1 VSGQG
6 WATLGTFLGL
16 VLALAWPLGW
26 YLARVYRN
34 ERIGLDAV
42 LGPLERFIY
51 RVLRVDPGEQ
61 MGWKGYA
68 AAVLGLNA
76 LGGLALFAI
85 LLLQGVLPYNPLG
98 RPGLSWHLAFDTAVS
113 FATNTNW
120 QAYSGEQAL
129 SPLSQMAGL
138 TVQNFLSAATGIAV
152 LVALIRGLNARQAE
166 RLGCFWVDLT
176 RTVLYVLLPLA
187 LVVAVAISHQGV
199 PQTLAATT
207 TTATLEGGTQ
217 TLLLGPVASQ
227 IAIKQLGSNGGG
239 YYSVNSAHPLENPT
253 PLSGVIELL
262 AILLIPAAL
271 VFAFG
276 RMVGDQR
283 QAWLI
288 ILVMTLI
295 FAAGAAFT
303 MGSEEAGSP
312 ALAALGLDQA
322 PSPFQSGGNMEG
334 KEARFGPLD
343 SALWAVSTT
352 ATSNGSVDSMHDSF
366 TPLGG
371 LVLVAL
377 MIIGEVIF
385 GGVGSGLYGMLIFV
399 VLAVFIAGLMVG
411 RTPEYLGK
419 KIEPF
424 EMKMAA
430 LAVLFPAA
438 AVLIATAIASLS
450 STALAGL
457 NNSGPHGFSELLYAA
472 SSASNNNGSAFAGL
486 DVNHPLMNVLLGICM
501 LAGRFGVALP
511 VLAIAGSL
519 ARKQRLPESAGTL
532 PTHTPLFGLLLT
544 AVIVLVGALTFLP
557 ALALGPI
564 VEHLILS
571 Q

>member
-6 WATLGTFLGL
+6 WAALGVFTALL
-16 VLALAWPLGW
+16 LALAWPLGW
-26 YLARVYRN
+26 YLARVYRG
-34 ERIGLDAV
+34 ERVGLDRA
-42 LGPLERFIY
+42 LGPLERLIY
-51 RVLRVDPGEQ
+51 RLLRVDPSEQ
-61 MGWKGYA
+61 MGWKAYA
-68 AAVLGLNA
+68 AAVLATNA
-76 LGGLALFAI
+76 LGGLVLFAI
-85 LLLQGVLPYNPLG
+85 LMLQDLLPYNPLG

-120 QAYSGEQAL
+120 QAYPGQQAL

-138 TVQNFLSAATGIAV
+138 AVQNFISAATGIAV
-152 LVALIRGLNARQAE
+152 LVALVRGLVARQAE
-166 RLGCFWVDLT
+166 RLGSFWVDLT
-176 RTVLYVLLPLA
+176 RTILYVLLPLA
-187 LVVAVAISHQGV
+187 LVLAVALSHQGV

-207 TTATLEGGTQ
+207 TTATLDGGTQ
-217 TLLLGPVASQ
+217 TLPLGPVASQ
-227 IAIKQLGSNGGG
+227 VAIKQLGSNGGG

-253 PLSGVIELL
+253 PLAGLLELL

-283 QAWLI
+283 QGWLI
-288 ILVMTLI
+288 ILVMTMV
-295 FAAGAAFT
+295 FVVAAAFT
-303 MGSEEAGSP
+303 MGSEERGSP
-312 ALAALGLDQA
+312 ALATLGLDQT
-322 PSPFQSGGNMEG
+322 PSALQAGGNMEG
-334 KEARFGPLD
+334 KETRFGPLD

-352 ATSNGSVDSMHDSF
+352 ATSNGSVNAMHDSF
-366 TPLGG
+366 TPLAG
-371 LVLVAL
+371 LVLIAMMDV
-377 MIIGEVIF
+377 GEVIF

-430 LAVLFPAA
+430 VAVLLPAA
-438 AVLIATAIASLS
+438 GVLIATAIASLS
-450 STALAGL
+450 PSALAGL
-457 NNSGPHGFSELLYAA
+457 NNAGPHGFSELLYAA

-486 DVNHPLMNVLLGICM
+486 DVNHPLMNVLLAICM
-501 LAGRFGVALP
+501 LAGRYGVALP

-564 VEHLILS
+564 VEFLMLAP
-571 Q
+571 